1 MGRNGLK
8 SWNNWHRTMS
18 RVESHDAIMRRVAGR
33 EPLSK
38 KKRVICTC
46 DTSALAKN
54 FCMTRCLS
62 SCSFAESSLEE
73 VAVGGTTTAAW
84 RYTGLGDGV
93 VVDDDG
99 VAMD

>member
-1 MGRNGLK
+1 
-8 SWNNWHRTMS
+8 
-18 RVESHDAIMRRVAGR
+18 
-33 EPLSK
+33 
-38 KKRVICTC
+38 
-46 DTSALAKN
+46 
-54 FCMTRCLS
+54 MTRCLS